1 MSKHRNPGTPFW
13 RRITDAFADFASRIS
28 ARSSSHARADRAA
41 AKRDAAA
48 ERARRMP
55 PKGWKPGQPYIFE
68 TARVASDATESAA
81 ASSAATP
88 SESEPSGAHFNPGS
102 PDPIRHESGTA
113 VPPTRLA
120 SIIGWF
126 ALFGRKK
133 GPAKPPTRPRNFRL
147 PGQYTGASAKPA
159 IVLTRRELIVRNSLA
174 VLSVLILGLV
184 INIFI
189 LGNLQHS
196 ASQQQLTNAFRVQ
209 LSEATAPVS
218 EGDFQQVL
226 LSDGVPVALI
236 DIPSIGVHEVIVEG
250 TSSSVLK
257 AGPGHRRD
265 TILPGQMG
273 VSVIMGRAAAYGG
286 PFSRLQELKPGDP
299 FSVITGQGKQDFE
312 VIGLRYAG
320 DPAPAAPKAGSSRII
335 LETARGPAFVPTGVV
350 RVDAQLTSTPQTSG
364 KRQTTFATLAA
375 ADRELAT
382 DTRTIWALVFALQ
395 FLILIEVALVWA
407 YVRVGLQRTWVVFL
421 PLFLLAGL
429 LVADQTTS
437 LLPNLL

>member
-1 MSKHRNPGTPFW
+1 MSDRKNNGIPFW
-13 RRITDAFADFASRIS
+13 RKLTDSFADAATRLSIHFS
-28 ARSSSHARADRAA
+28 ARARAERSAV
-41 AKRDAAA
+41 KNEQAA

-68 TARVASDATESAA
+68 TAPEPHVHVGTE
-81 ASSAATP
+81 
-88 SESEPSGAHFNPGS
+88 AHSQNPHFEPGS
-102 PDPIRHESGTA
+102 PDPVRHESGALTA
-113 VPPTRLA
+113 PQHGSGLGSHRPA
-120 SIIGWF
+120 SDK
-126 ALFGRKK
+126 R
-133 GPAKPPTRPRNFRL
+133 PRKPPKRPRNFV
-147 PGQYTGASAKPA
+147 PGGRYSGAPSTRPP
-159 IVLTRRELIVRNSLA
+159 IVLTRRELITRNSLA

-184 INIFI
+184 INIFV

-196 ASQQQLTNAFRVQ
+196 ASQQQLTNTFRVQ
-209 LSEATAPVS
+209 LSDATAPVS
-218 EGDFQQVL
+218 EGDFEKVL
-226 LSDGVPVALI
+226 LADGVPVALI

-265 TILPGQMG
+265 TVLPGQAG

-299 FSVITGQGKQDFE
+299 FSVITGQGKQTFE
-312 VIGLRYAG
+312 VMGLRYAG
-320 DPAPAAPKAGSSRII
+320 DPSPAAMTAGSSRII

-350 RVDAQLTSTPQTSG
+350 RVDAQLTSTVQPSG
-364 KRQTTFATLAA
+364 QRQTTFATLAA

-407 YVRVGLQRTWVVFL
+407 YVRMGLQRTWVVFV

-429 LVADQTTS
+429 LVADQVTS